1 PIRRPSCGT
10 PPRRRG
16 GRSHRDLV
24 RGVRRNT
31 PASAGRTTAT
41 RTDRRC
47 RTEHPRVGG
56 EDGGG
61 HHRVVE
67 DDGTPPRR
75 RGGPGNVLSRTPV
88 VRNTP
93 ASAGRTRRR
102 RPHRT
107 GLPEHPRVGGEDSCH
122 PLNGPRI
129 CGTPPRRRGGPDAD
143 GGAGVGGRPPPR
155 RRGGP
160 LFTDERQLARRNTP
174 TSAGRTPPSASPP
187 QPPTEH
193 PRVGGEDCTPQS
205 SVTSNTGT
213 PP

>member
-75 RGGPGNVLSRTPV
+75 RGGPGNVLPRTPV

-93 ASAGRTRRR
+93 ASAGRTRRP
-102 RPHRT
+102 RPHRP
-107 GLPEHPRVGGEDSCH
+107 GPPEHPRVGGEDQMRTEA
-122 PLNGPRI
+122 LAWAGGPPRVGGEDPSSPTSVSSPA
-129 CGTPPRRRGGPDAD
+129 GTPPRRRGG
-143 GGAGVGGRPPPR
+143 RPHRHR
-155 RRGGP
+155 RRSHP
-160 LFTDERQLARRNTP
+160 RNTP
-174 TSAGRTPPSASPP
+174 ASAGRTARPS
-187 QPPTEH
+187 H
-193 PRVGGEDCTPQS
+193 R
-205 SVTSNTGT
+205 
-213 PP
+213 